1 MGKALTSISPW
12 DWGLFWYVVADAKT
26 GVILWLV
33 FRTIAHVPVN
43 VSRIQMT
50 PESSSHL
57 VLLPF
62 STPSPIYLLSNRI
75 SGTARS
81 FPVHCWRA

>member
-1 MGKALTSISPW
+1 MGKKALTSISPW
-12 DWGLFWYVVADAKT
+12 DGGLF
-26 GVILWLV
+26 LV
-33 FRTIAHVPVN
+33 CVCRCNELGCLMGCISDDCPRSSLAVS

-62 STPSPIYLLSNRI
+62 STPSPFLFALEPY
-75 SGTARS
+75 
-81 FPVHCWRA
+81 